1 MAETLMSS
9 DKFIASSAV
18 TAFVRRGVKLVAL
31 DFDQTIVDIHTGG
44 AWRGPS
50 SSLVPH
56 VRPCF
61 KALIQAVLEEPR
73 LHLCVVT
80 FSTQPGMIED
90 VLRAA
95 LPNWYLVFCCLCML
109 CAIDQFALS
118 TDGAAPSTDLLFA
131 QASID
136 RAAIDGSRCAIDR

>member
-1 MAETLMSS
+1 MAEALMSS
-9 DKFIASSAV
+9 DRFIASSAA

-61 KALIQAVLEEPR
+61 KALIEAVLAESR

-80 FSTQPGMIED
+80 FSTQPGLIED
-90 VLRAA
+90 VLKAA
-95 LPNWYLVFCCLCML
+95 LPNWYVVFVKNM
-109 CAIDQFALS
+109 F
-118 TDGAAPSTDLLFA
+118 T
-131 QASID
+131 
-136 RAAIDGSRCAIDR
+136 RAYGPFLYLTLGCGSAR

>member
-1 MAETLMSS
+1 MASTLMSS
-9 DKFIASSAV
+9 DRFIASSAV

-31 DFDQTIVDIHTGG
+31 DFDQTILDIHTGG

-50 SSLVPH
+50 SSLVQY

-61 KALIQAVLEEPR
+61 KALIEAALAEPR
-73 LHLCVVT
+73 VHLCVVT

-95 LPNWYLVFCCLCML
+95 LPNWYVAFFVNRL
-109 CAIDQFALS
+109 CAN
-118 TDGAAPSTDLLFA
+118 
-131 QASID
+131 
-136 RAAIDGSRCAIDR
+136 

>member
-1 MAETLMSS
+1 MAGTLMSS
-9 DKFIASSAV
+9 DKFIANSAV
-18 TAFVRRGVKLVAL
+18 AAFVRRGVKLVAL

-61 KALIQAVLEEPR
+61 KALIEAALAEPR
-73 LHLCVVT
+73 LHVCVVT

-90 VLRAA
+90 VLKAA
-95 LPNWYLVFCCLCML
+95 LPNWYL
-109 CAIDQFALS
+109 S
-118 TDGAAPSTDLLFA
+118 AAYRLVSV
-131 QASID
+131 
-136 RAAIDGSRCAIDR
+136 

>member
-1 MAETLMSS
+1 MAGKLTSS
-9 DKFIASSAV
+9 DRFIANSAV
-18 TAFVRRGVKLVAL
+18 TAFVRSGVKLVAL

-61 KALIQAVLEEPR
+61 KALIEAALSEPR
-73 LHLCVVT
+73 LHVCVVT

-90 VLRAA
+90 ILRAA
-95 LPNWYLVFCCLCML
+95 LPNWYLL
-109 CAIDQFALS
+109 
-118 TDGAAPSTDLLFA
+118 
-131 QASID
+131 
-136 RAAIDGSRCAIDR
+136 